1 MQCGEGRGQQA
12 EGRADSTQ
20 HRHIKRGTQPRGELA
35 QNAEKTNIAQSLQYS
50 EVIIVFKF
58 YWSIRSGRGD
68 TSIPTTQPLTRPQ
81 LCTQAAI
88 TPDAT
93 RRADEGRQAG
103 ENTPTHTP
111 TPRTMFFASRF
122 APAATSAVTI
132 DANPFKAAT

>member
-58 YWSIRSGRGD
+58 YGSIRSRRGD
-68 TSIPTTQPLTRPQ
+68 TSIPTTPPLTRPR

-93 RRADEGRQAG
+93 RRADEG
-103 ENTPTHTP
+103 
-111 TPRTMFFASRF
+111 
-122 APAATSAVTI
+122 
-132 DANPFKAAT
+132 